1 MVVRHEVPFLQK
13 EPDEHVSEDR
23 HSKVLLSPHTLK
35 TPSTPLSP
43 GLTRQPSTR
52 RTYSITATATAA
64 EPAYCALTAAKSIS
78 SGPSLQSAMAQAEAE
93 SAPATNSDPAT
104 QEFQGNIEVST
115 ALPSKSTLE
124 EIADLPVLGVD
135 GQTVPFKSLY
145 WSDTSEGKKV
155 MIIFIRHF
163 FCGVCIVLPFV
174 HVHNND

>member
-43 GLTRQPSTR
+43 GLTRQPSTQ
-52 RTYSITATATAA
+52 RTYSITATVTAA
-64 EPAYCALTAAKSIS
+64 DPAYCGLTAAKSIS

-135 GQTVPFKSLY
+135 GQIVPFKSLY

-174 HVHNND
+174 DVHNND